1 MYAIRCICG
10 SEVPIDLSLATW
22 RNGADVFFTAIIRD
36 VSERKQTEEEVL
48 RSLTALK
55 LSEKTLEETVR
66 ELPGHR
72 RYQDYSWKIRALIKP
87 CASRRAWA

>member
-1 MYAIRCICG
+1 MSPAASRVPLRARTNPG
-10 SEVPIDLSLATW
+10 SERDLHSPEIDEILSSPGRQDAPMI
-22 RNGADVFFTAIIRD
+22 NGKRITVVTPAHNA
-36 VSERKQTEEEVL
+36 
-48 RSLTALK
+48 
-55 LSEKTLEETVR
+55 EKTLEETVR